1 MKKFICVLLS
11 LGILAIL
18 MSFKPVY
25 AYDNS
30 IISADLK
37 KVEVNLS
44 DKIKPSD
51 SMVRIADKLSVD
63 VGTFVT

>member
-1 MKKFICVLLS
+1 
-11 LGILAIL
+11 

-51 SMVRIADKLSVD
+51 SMVRIADK
-63 VGTFVT
+63 